1 MRVTSGGRV
10 CVIGFHQD
18 TPVIVDQRSET
29 QRSCGSSA
37 LRRGH
42 PALDDFALCSVCGA
56 PMCATA
62 VLPFRKSSQCV
73 RWWWNRCVC
82 VMCTPVD
89 DELLCLASWLDVV
102 PLTRP
107 AAGLARYS
115 LIAVALEASGL
126 Q

>member
-37 LRRGH
+37 LRSGH

-56 PMCATA
+56 PMCAT
-62 VLPFRKSSQCV
+62 S
-73 RWWWNRCVC
+73 
-82 VMCTPVD
+82 
-89 DELLCLASWLDVV
+89 
-102 PLTRP
+102 RP
-107 AAGLARYS
+107 AASKIESVRPLVVETLCLCDVRAGRRRAPLLGLLARCG
-115 LIAVALEASGL
+115 ALDETSCWSRPLFSRSSGL
-126 Q
+126 

>member
-37 LRRGH
+37 LRSGH
-42 PALDDFALCSVCGA
+42 QRWTTSLCALCAVLR
-56 PMCATA
+56 CALPA
-62 VLPFRKSSQCV
+62 VLPLRKSSQCV
-73 RWWWNRCVC
+73 RWWWKRCVC
-82 VMCTPVD
+82 VMCAPVD

-107 AAGLARYS
+107 PAGLAPYS
-115 LIAVALEASGL
+115 LVAVVFEARGL

>member
-10 CVIGFHQD
+10 CVIGFRQD

-56 PMCATA
+56 SMCATGRPA
-62 VLPFRKSSQCV
+62 VSQIESV
-73 RWWWNRCVC
+73 RPLMVE
-82 VMCTPVD
+82 P
-89 DELLCLASWLDVV
+89 LCLCDVPAGRRRA
-102 PLTRP
+102 PLL
-107 AAGLARYS
+107 GLLARCG
-115 LIAVALEASGL
+115 ALDETCCWSRPLFSRSSGL
-126 Q
+126 